1 MPEGTWLLFDRKELG
16 ENQYGK
22 YLLVHGMD
30 KSKHFIGDSKLWEY
44 FETAEQWQPFLLTIE
59 GKKIIGVQ
67 DVKNEILK
75 TATVKAIRKLIESED
90 GERIRSQAVSYSK
103 DIACSIIS
111 TSKEPF
117 DYDFVISEMIG
128 TAKDIATFIKE
139 GAIDTGDKDI
149 TG

>member
-1 MPEGTWLLFDRKELG
+1 MAEGTWILFDRKELG

-30 KSKHFIGDSKLWEY
+30 KSKHYISDTKLWEV

-117 DYDFVISEMIG
+117 DYDFIISEMLK
-128 TAKDIATFIKE
+128 TAGDIATFIKGE
-139 GAIDTGDKDI
+139 KDDTGTKRKSK
-149 TG
+149 

>member
-1 MPEGTWLLFDRKELG
+1 MAEGTWILFDRKELG

-30 KSKHFIGDSKLWEY
+30 KSKHFIGDSKLWEL
-44 FETAEQWQPFLLTIE
+44 FDSATQWQPFLLTIE
-59 GKKIIGVQ
+59 GKKVTGVQ

-103 DIACSIIS
+103 DIACAIIS
-111 TSKEPF
+111 TAKEPF
-117 DYDFVISEMIG
+117 DYDIIISEMIG
-128 TAKDIATFIKE
+128 TAKDIAQFIKDGTHE
-139 GAIDTGDKDI
+139 MATG
-149 TG
+149 

>member
-1 MPEGTWLLFDRKELG
+1 MPEGTWILFDRKELG

-75 TATVKAIRKLIESED
+75 TATVKAIRRLIES
-90 GERIRSQAVSYSK
+90 VSYSK

-117 DYDFVISEMIG
+117 DYDFIISEML
-128 TAKDIATFIKE
+128 KNRRRYSDIH
-139 GAIDTGDKDI
+139 
-149 TG
+149 